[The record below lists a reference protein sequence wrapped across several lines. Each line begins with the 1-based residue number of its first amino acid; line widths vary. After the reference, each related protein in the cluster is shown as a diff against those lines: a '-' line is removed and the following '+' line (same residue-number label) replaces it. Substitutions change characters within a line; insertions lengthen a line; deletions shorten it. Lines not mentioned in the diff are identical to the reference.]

1 MLIQKLPNELVDQII
16 SLCLSAEWDHDVN
29 LRTHMD
35 YKTALSLMLTCKTIN
50 KLVKPI
56 LYEHVTLKSCISA
69 NVEQGFPALES
80 CGDLVGSFDFPLD
93 MTAGLSVVSRT
104 LLLAATM
111 LEKLPNLRKLHI
123 PSIFFGYH
131 HLRPSQRDTLVKLEI
146 DSICHSFTASHLLD
160 LLSHP
165 KLRFLRLKK
174 GSCLTYNNNNL
185 AEPLI
190 QNTILESIEIGGP
203 DMPCEISP
211 LIAAMVARCK
221 NLKTVRWYYYPQGL
235 ALSRNET
242 TGAGII
248 SMSQILEPVSPTLET
263 LCLYPMTKDEANSL
277 FWWRDIAQSL
287 DLSEFTALQHLAV
300 NSMFFLP
307 LRAVSLSAPTPGFYK
322 HLPKSLKTLNLYF
335 RRDQCD
341 TFLESKIIEEIQKR
355 GLPED
360 AEISS
365 EVVKYVEEQFRWATE
380 LVEQKAL
387 GNFALETITLIGP
400 PFPDHGT
407 KPALM
412 SVPPPTHLESIFSA
426 CKSVGIRVNFCMSLD
441 MGST

>member
-16 SLCLSAEWDHDVN
+16 SWCLSAEWDHDVK

-35 YKTALSLMLTCKTIN
+35 YKTALSLMLTSKTIN

-56 LYEHVTLKSCISA
+56 LYEHVTLKSCISSD
-69 NVEQGFPALES
+69 VERGFPALES
-80 CGDLVGSFDFPLD
+80 CGDLVGSFDFTLD
-93 MTAGLSVVSRT
+93 MTAGIRVVSRT
-104 LLLAATM
+104 LFLAATI

-131 HLRPSQRDTLVKLEI
+131 HNWPSNRDTLVKLEI
-146 DSICHSFTASHLLD
+146 DKICHSFTASHLLH
-160 LLSHP
+160 LLSYRN
-165 KLRFLRLKK
+165 LRFLRLKQ
-174 GSCLTYNNNNL
+174 GSCLTYNDNDL
-185 AEPLI
+185 TEPLF

-203 DMPCEISP
+203 DMICEVSP
-211 LIAAMVARCK
+211 LIAAILARCK
-221 NLKTVRWYYYPQGL
+221 NLKAVRWYYYLL
-235 ALSRNET
+235 ALSRDET
-242 TGAGII
+242 TGAGI

-263 LCLYPMTKDEANSL
+263 LYLHPMMKDEAYSL

-287 DLSEFTALQHLAV
+287 DLSEFTALRHLAV

-307 LRAVSLSAPTPGFYK
+307 LGAVSLSAPTPGFYK
-322 HLPKSLKTLNLYF
+322 HLPKSLETLNLYF
-335 RRDQCD
+335 GRDQCD
-341 TFLESKIIEEIQKR
+341 TFLESKVIEEIQKR

-365 EVVKYVEEQFRWATE
+365 EVVKYVEEQFRWAAE

-400 PFPDHGT
+400 PFPDPGT
-407 KPALM
+407 NPALT
-412 SVPPPTHLESIFSA
+412 SVPRPTHLEPIFSA
-426 CKSVGIRVNFCMSLD
+426 CKSVGIRVNFCMCLD
-441 MGST
+441 EGSI